1 MTTQSSYTIEI
12 GNSICER
19 MAEGESLTQICKGD
33 EMPNRVT
40 VYRWLEANKDFREQY
55 ARAREAMMDYYA
67 DLIREIA
74 FDESGDI
81 VLEQEGQGDKAKTK
95 AVANH
100 AKVQRDRLKV
110 DTLKWT
116 MSKLFGRQYGDKAN
130 AAALDAPPS
139 DMVIRWQRPE
149 ETAGEQITRIERV
162 IIDPRVSDLM
172 ASIDSRTRSAYPED
186 AEKPA
191 QQPPALITYNP
202 TPPPADL
209 TSEAWSA
216 IARVSDLIEQIA
228 PGEEKPEHIFG
239 LIEGWLRSH
248 YLGAAS

>member
-1 MTTQSSYTIEI
+1 MTTQSTYTIEI

-33 EMPNRVT
+33 DMPNRVT
-40 VYRWLEANKDFREQY
+40 VYRWLEGNKDFREQY
-55 ARAREAMMDYYA
+55 ARAREAMMDFYA

-81 VLEQEGQGDKAKTK
+81 VIEQEGGKSK

-130 AAALDAPPS
+130 AAALDEPPTKLVVS
-139 DMVIRWQRPE
+139 WKDPE
-149 ETAGEQITRIERV
+149 GLDDNRIHRIERV
-162 IIDPRVSDLM
+162 IIDPKEQGLH
-172 ASIDSRTRSAYPED
+172 AEP
-186 AEKPA
+186 EKPA
-191 QQPPALITYNP
+191 QAPLQIAHNPA
-202 TPPPADL
+202 PPPADL
-209 TSEAWSA
+209 SPEAWA
-216 IARVSDLIEQIA
+216 RITRVSDLIEQIA
-228 PGEEKPEHIFG
+228 PSDEMPEHVFG
-239 LIEGWLRSH
+239 LIEGFLRSH
-248 YLGAAS
+248 YLGAAA

>member
-1 MTTQSSYTIEI
+1 
-12 GNSICER
+12 
-19 MAEGESLTQICKGD
+19 MAEGESLTQICRGD

-40 VYRWLEANKDFREQY
+40 VYRWLEGNKDFREQY
-55 ARAREAMMDYYA
+55 ARAREAMMDFYA

-81 VLEQEGQGDKAKTK
+81 VLEQKGDKTV

-100 AKVQRDRLKV
+100 AKVQRDKLKV

-149 ETAGEQITRIERV
+149 DVIDAPTRIERV
-162 IIDPRVSDLM
+162 IVDPKVSDLM
-172 ASIDSRTRSAYPED
+172 ASIDGRTRSAYPEGQTK
-186 AEKPA
+186 APETPV
-191 QQPPALITYNP
+191 QQPPAQLTHNP

-209 TSEAWSA
+209 SPRLWSA
-216 IARVSDLIEQIA
+216 MGRVSDLIEQICPSDEA
-228 PGEEKPEHIFG
+228 ESVPEEIFG
-239 LIEGWLRSH
+239 KIETFLRAH
-248 YLGAAS
+248 YLGSAAA